1 MTGRADQDLLV
12 LHRDHD
18 VGRFPRTRKPRDP
31 ILDDIDGPEKTL
43 APDVTD
49 HFGMFSLME
58 FIIVISIKLNDLS
71 CIKLVGNRLA

>member
-18 VGRFPRTRKPRDP
+18 VGRFPGTRKPRDP

-58 FIIVISIKLNDLS
+58 LTIVITIKLYDLS